1 MNINFNKIYEIYGE
15 DVIELI
21 KENVSEI
28 TKNLGYMIKLGFN
41 DVEDIFERYSVI
53 FICGNNEFVEKINNL
68 INNLGE
74 NYVEIIENDLGILE
88 ELA

>member
-28 TKNLGYMIKLGFN
+28 TKNLSYMIKLGFS
-41 DVEDIFERYSVI
+41 DVEDIFERYAVI
-53 FICGNNEFVEKINNL
+53 FICDNNEFVEKINKL
-68 INNLGE
+68 INKLGE
-74 NYVEIIENDLGILE
+74 NYVEIIENDLGVLE
-88 ELA
+88 ELI